1 MANKSERIQTRS
13 ETVASETNNLLR
25 STEDLASELLRV
37 NSNIEAQTARRDAL
51 IKVITDREGWGAIV
65 KTIGGQCI
73 QVGAL
78 DSRID
83 MDALRKLG
91 LYDAVYDAGINK
103 AKADYDK
110 AIAGL
115 NVSVTVSLATPYI
128 PSEYKDAVIVRD
140 ALSRKRKG
148 IYKVDE

>member
-13 ETVASETNNLLR
+13 ESVANETNNLLR

-65 KTIGGQCI
+65 KTIGGQRI

-78 DSRID
+78 DSRVD
-83 MDALRKLG
+83 MDALKELG
-91 LYDAVYDAGINK
+91 LYDAVYDAGVDK

-115 NVSVTVSLATPYI
+115 GVSVTVTLATPYI
-128 PSEYKDAVIVRD
+128 PSEYRDAVIVRD
-140 ALSRKRKG
+140 ALSKKRKS
-148 IYKVDE
+148 IYEVNE